1 MKEEMF
7 NKICDLVE
15 HKAKYTQK
23 TYSEIV
29 QEIAKDMGVS
39 ERDLKGY
46 FRYES
51 GTPLIDYV
59 KERKM
64 MVVYE
69 DILDSEEYDADIAVE
84 LSGYADQPTFN
95 KRFKKTFGVTP
106 LEAFQNKDRSLL
118 KIKITWKNAQ
128 QTQNVSNNSD
138 MIFGLTRAKYSEI
151 KELVLLEEQLNFEES
166 QSETAYDLYKF
177 CDMSLKEAFEFVDA
191 FYRAEEE
198 WEMISRAMDS
208 VFGLSNS
215 YDSEKEDVSKISQKE
230 VLDQRIKKSAED
242 PEFRY
247 VYFHGDINSV
257 IAIYPIIDE
266 LHEAGEED
274 VAQVDIDVINI
285 CAHED
290 IDAKHCLNAVAYF
303 RANATEKHGEEAFCE
318 YIEYILR
325 DVPIETAFKN
335 IYQLDGWDDYSD
347 CTAFDMEQEFE
358 CDKQE
363 MEILDTFTD
372 FSARTDDREETRYDY
387 FHEGQ

>member
-1 MKEEMF
+1 MKEERF

-15 HKAKYTQK
+15 HKARYAHKSPSQ
-23 TYSEIV
+23 IV
-29 QEIAKDMGVS
+29 EEIAQGFGVTA
-39 ERDLKGY
+39 RGLQDY
-46 FRYES
+46 FALMS
-51 GTPLIDYV
+51 GTPLKTYIR
-59 KERKM
+59 ERKM
-64 MVVYE
+64 MAVYE
-69 DILDSEEYDADIAVE
+69 SILDSEEYDAKVCVE
-84 LSGYADQPTFN
+84 LSGLADQPTFN
-95 KRFKKTFGVTP
+95 KRFKKTFGLTP
-106 LEAFQNKDRSLL
+106 LEAFQKKDRSLL
-118 KIKITWKNAQ
+118 KIKITWKNTQ
-128 QTQNVSNNSD
+128 QTQNVSTNSD

-151 KELVLLEEQLNFEES
+151 KELVLLEEQLGFEES
-166 QSETAYDLYKF
+166 QSKIAYYLYEF

-191 FYRAEEE
+191 FYREEKE
-198 WEMISRAMDS
+198 QENFSREINSVFSFLSSSISDGNEKHKISR
-208 VFGLSNS
+208 
-215 YDSEKEDVSKISQKE
+215 EKI
-230 VLDQRIKKSAED
+230 LDQRIKNDAED
-242 PEFRY
+242 SEFRY
-247 VYFHGDINSV
+247 VYFHGDIDSI
-257 IAIYPIIDE
+257 IAIYDVIDK

-358 CDKQE
+358 YDKQE